1 MEDKRLITK
10 EQGEET
16 AKQYGM
22 KFFETSAK
30 TGMGIKDAFETIAAQ
45 IIEKIEGSFYNVMGL
60 PLKELYEAI
69 INF

>member
-1 MEDKRLITK
+1 MEDKRLISK

-45 IIEKIEGSFYNVMGL
+45 IIENIE
-60 PLKELYEAI
+60 E
-69 INF
+69 